1 MFNIIIG
8 VGNYTDLIT
17 NELLSKEKLVMII
30 DEKEKLA
37 QYHNKTVIK
46 TAINIRNTRLLQI
59 TIENKNAGKV
69 FIATE
74 DDKLN
79 LMLAEALKNYA
90 EVYVLFKDE
99 KYLTLAKEDYKT
111 LCIRNI
117 IKEKIREEMN

>member
-8 VGNYTDLIT
+8 VSNYTDLIA

-46 TAINIRNTRLLQI
+46 TAINIKNTRLLQI

-90 EVYVLFKDE
+90 EIYVLFKDE
-99 KYLTLAKEDYKT
+99 KYLTLAKGDYKT

>member
-8 VGNYTDLIT
+8 VGNYTDLIA

-59 TIENKNAGKV
+59 TIENKSAGKV

-99 KYLTLAKEDYKT
+99 KYLTLTKEDYKT

>member
-8 VGNYTDLIT
+8 VGTYTDLIA
-17 NELLSKEKLVMII
+17 NELLSEEKLVMII

-46 TAINIRNTRLLQI
+46 TAINIKNTKLLQL
-59 TIENKNAGKV
+59 TIESKNAGKV

-79 LMLAEALKNYA
+79 LMLAEALKDYA
-90 EVYVLFKDE
+90 EIYVIFKNE
-99 KYLTLAKEDYKT
+99 KYLTLAKGNYKT
-111 LCIRNI
+111 FCVRSI

>member
-8 VGNYTDLIT
+8 IGNYTDLIA

-46 TAINIRNTRLLQI
+46 TAINIKNTRLLQI

-90 EVYVLFKDE
+90 EIYVLFKDE
-99 KYLTLAKEDYKT
+99 KYLTLAKGDYKT

>member
-8 VGNYTDLIT
+8 VSTYTDLIAD
-17 NELLSKEKLVMII
+17 ELLSKEKLVMII

-37 QYHNKTVIK
+37 QYHNKTVLK
-46 TAINIRNTRLLQI
+46 TTINIKNTRLLQI

-90 EVYVLFKDE
+90 EIYVLFKDE
-99 KYLTLAKEDYKT
+99 KYLSLAGDYNT
-111 LCIRNI
+111 LCVRNI
-117 IKEKIREEMN
+117 VRDRIREEMN